1 MISLFVSNSD
11 QNITSKNGTQI
22 TLSLNPPII
31 LDPNKKYYASCLEC
45 DIVYCFANIFTGK
58 NDKFKYSEMKN
69 GVLTNFTHTFSQ
81 GIYTVEAIQE
91 EINRTTQSECKIISY
106 LF

>member
-45 DIVYCFANIFTGK
+45 DIVYF
-58 NDKFKYSEMKN
+58 
-69 GVLTNFTHTFSQ
+69 LL
-81 GIYTVEAIQE
+81 IYLQE
-91 EINRTTQSECKIISY
+91 KMINLNTPK
-106 LF
+106 